1 MELGKIAEY
10 ADKLKELS
18 DRLEKANPT
27 KKQSPLEEYKAK
39 LVDTTDMLHELRIDS
54 DVDDQC

>member
-27 KKQSPLEEYKAK
+27 KKQSLLEEYKEK

-54 DVDDQC
+54 DEDDQC

>member
-18 DRLEKANPT
+18 DRLEKAKP
-27 KKQSPLEEYKAK
+27 KKQSHIEEYKEK
-39 LVDTTDMLHELRIDS
+39 LVDTTDMLHEMRIDS
-54 DVDDQC
+54 DEDDQC

>member
-18 DRLEKANPT
+18 DRLEKAKP
-27 KKQSPLEEYKAK
+27 KKQSPTEEYKEK
-39 LVDTTDMLHELRIDS
+39 LVDTTDMLHEMRIDS
-54 DVDDQC
+54 DEDDQC